1 MLAVFLQSNRS
12 LRLFTFYFQSIFC
25 VQLES
30 ILLTGPS
37 LLIVSFTLS
46 LLNQLIFSYCIF
58 QFCNFHFLME
68 TADSLLRLSIFSCA
82 SRKFVI
88 AFKSISRISSSPCQ
102 IIPMSY
108 LLWFWHLFGF
118 FIYIVTIQRDAKT
131 KVNKTLELFDK
142 DLKKSQKCF

>member
-1 MLAVFLQSNRS
+1 M
-12 LRLFTFYFQSIFC
+12 
-25 VQLES
+25 
-30 ILLTGPS
+30 TGPS

-46 LLNQLIFSYCIF
+46 LLNQLIFNYCIF

-118 FIYIVTIQRDAKT
+118 FIYIVTILILVMRSDFSIVPWKLRAITGLWIQFNIWLWFFVMVMVT
-131 KVNKTLELFDK
+131 FCCCLLLV
-142 DLKKSQKCF
+142 CFRRQFPC